1 MYFAKSC
8 TANRRQSL
16 RSSQSASTSGCKI
29 STVSPCLKKYTGM
42 LLSVDIA
49 GCLLDCLAGFYSSVE
64 THDFEELDYYALQNE
79 LLMGASFLGR
89 L

>member
-1 MYFAKSC
+1 
-8 TANRRQSL
+8 
-16 RSSQSASTSGCKI
+16 
-29 STVSPCLKKYTGM
+29 M